1 MRKVGLEPT
10 RPFGHQIL
18 SLDPST
24 DSEAV
29 QQDNSANSKE
39 LRENPQPSRNPDLP
53 TNPTPDSESG
63 QGGDK

>member
-24 DSEAV
+24 DPEAV

-39 LRENPQPSRNPDLP
+39 LRENPQPSRKPDSP
-53 TNPTPDSESG
+53 PDPTPDNERG
-63 QGGDK
+63 DGGEE